1 MFLDFLY
8 HLRAYGL
15 KISTTEFLTL
25 MRALTQGHSSASL
38 ARFYALSRA
47 LLIKKESQ
55 YDLFDR
61 AFSSYFEGV
70 EKHFDV
76 NEELLQW
83 LQDPKLPR
91 ELSDEEM
98 ESLKKLDW
106 NELQE
111 EFAKRLQE
119 QKERHDG
126 GSHWIGTGGT
136 SPFGSGGNNPAGIR
150 VGPGG
155 GRSAVAVAG
164 DRRFKNLRGDM
175 VLDTLQIGTAL
186 LRLRRLTRDTSD
198 EELNIDESIAAS
210 ARNAGE
216 IELVFTPPRKNRL
229 KLLLLMDVGGSMD
242 PYALLCEQLFSAAN
256 RASHFKEFK
265 SYFFH
270 NCVYEQLFDDIGR
283 WKGPRTE
290 DVLKKLDES
299 WTVIIVGD
307 AYMHPYELIQQ
318 GVSSSFGSV
327 NPRSGFG
334 WLQRI
339 REKAPNSIWLN
350 PEPKRIW
357 DAPTIRLIHSVFPMF
372 QLTLEGL
379 TESVDVLRGSKP
391 NEPGPPVAFGEM

>member
-25 MRALTQGHSSASL
+25 MRALVQGHAGASL

-47 LLIKKESQ
+47 LLVKKESQ

-61 AFSSYFEGV
+61 AFSTYFEGV
-70 EKHFDV
+70 EKQFDV
-76 NEELLQW
+76 DEELMKW

-91 ELSDEEM
+91 ELSEE
-98 ESLKKLDW
+98 ELEQIKKLDW
-106 NELQE
+106 DELQK

-126 GSHWIGTGGT
+126 GNHWIGTGGT
-136 SPFGSGGNNPAGIR
+136 SPFGSGGTNPAGIR

-164 DRRFKNLRGDM
+164 DRRFQNLRGDM
-175 VLDTLQIGTAL
+175 VLDTRQIGTAL
-186 LRLRRLTRDTSD
+186 LRLRRLTRETSE

-229 KLLLLMDVGGSMD
+229 KLMLLMDVGGSMD

-256 RASHFKEFK
+256 QASHFKEFK

-283 WKGPRTE
+283 WKGPRT
-290 DVLKKLDES
+290 DDILKKLDS
-299 WTVIIVGD
+299 TWTVVFVGD
-307 AYMHPYELIQQ
+307 AYMHPYELIQT
-318 GVSSSFGSV
+318 GVASTWGNV
-327 NPRSGFG
+327 NPTSGLD
-334 WLQRI
+334 WLKRF
-339 REKAPNSIWLN
+339 REKVPNSVWLN

-357 DAPTIRLIHSVFPMF
+357 EAPTIRLVHSIFPMF
-372 QLTLEGL
+372 PLTLEGL
-379 TESVDVLRGSKP
+379 TEAVDVLRGSKP
-391 NEPGPPVAFGEM
+391 NEPGPPIAFGDV